1 MNIRYR
7 ELPIVMQQGAWNCL
21 LAEPHSISANPAV
34 LLNFAADKAKSLR
47 ISPYSIAPEMF
58 LSAGHRAASMD
69 LPCHGERTEDWRE
82 GISGLCAALLS
93 GTDLFKR
100 FVEEGRVLIDS
111 LIEQGLAT
119 AGRIF
124 VSGTSRG
131 AYFALRL
138 MAADK
143 RIGGAAA
150 FAPVTDW
157 RVLVEFST
165 ARDRPEVAELAL
177 SHYAAALANR
187 TVWLAIGNHDLRVGT
202 KSCMHLMES
211 LLGQTNP
218 DLPCHASL
226 YVVPERGH
234 GLADPWYKVGSNVLL
249 GLASKACGSM
259 YESDGLAQ

>member
-7 ELPIVMQQGAWNCL
+7 ELPIVMQQGAWKCL
-21 LAEPHSISANPAV
+21 LAEPHSVSANPAI
-34 LLNFAADKAKSLR
+34 LLNFAGERAETLR
-47 ISPYSIAPEMF
+47 VSPYSIPPEVF
-58 LSAGHRAASMD
+58 LLAGHRAASVD
-69 LPCHGERTEDWRE
+69 LPCHGERIENWPE
-82 GISGLCAALLS
+82 GITGFCEALLS

-100 FVEEGRVLIDS
+100 FVAEGRVLIDT

-138 MAADK
+138 MAADE

-157 RVLVEFST
+157 RALKEFS
-165 ARDRPEVAELAL
+165 AVKDRPDLAELAL

-187 TVWLAIGNHDLRVGT
+187 TIWLAIGNHDLRVGT
-202 KSCMHLMES
+202 ASCVRFMES
-211 LLGQTNP
+211 LLDQSNP

-226 YVVPERGH
+226 HVIPEPGH
-234 GLADPWYKVGSNVLL
+234 RVADSWYKVGSDILL
-249 GLASKACGSM
+249 GLAYKASGGTDV
-259 YESDGLAQ
+259 SDEQTQ